1 MKWLLKVKLGLELN
15 TLTKGLWVIS
25 RLSPLSKHFDFL
37 IYKIEITIMKLSSFL
52 QRLKDNITWNYMKVI
67 AVVIVLYH
75 LRLQIKVQGSAF
87 ISNHTLVPHIYTSSY
102 PTDYLLPIYLRHSF
116 LHISVSLVELV
127 RVPINYYNF
136 NNCIILSL
144 ASAFSHACHTI
155 WLMYTKFCVP
165 ISMCYSLL
173 IIR

>member
-1 MKWLLKVKLGLELN
+1 
-15 TLTKGLWVIS
+15 
-25 RLSPLSKHFDFL
+25 
-37 IYKIEITIMKLSSFL
+37 
-52 QRLKDNITWNYMKVI
+52 MKVI

-87 ISNHTLVPHIYTSSY
+87 ISNHTLVPQIYTSSY

-155 WLMYTKFCVP
+155 
-165 ISMCYSLL
+165 
-173 IIR
+173 